1 VEYRERECEIKMASD
16 FKLIQSKSGEFFGDF
31 ADLKIENF
39 DIKLIDDRDKIQQQ
53 IIKFILTEKNSVPLF
68 PEYGTNV
75 MRSLNNRTTTL
86 NINDIRNDI
95 LFGIK
100 YTKDQNTLNGDELN
114 IDTLINMNLEIVNS
128 RQLDITIDLKL
139 TDGSTLQILESAM
152 AN

>member
-1 VEYRERECEIKMASD
+1 MASD

-31 ADLKIENF
+31 ADIVIENY
-39 DIKLIDDRDKIQQQ
+39 DIKLIDGREKIQQQ
-53 IIKFILTEKNSVPLF
+53 IIKFILTKKGSVPLF

-75 MRSLNNRTTTL
+75 IRSLNNRTTAL

-100 YTKDQNTLNGDELN
+100 YTKDQNALSGDELN
-114 IDTLINMNLEIVNS
+114 IDKLLNINLAIVNS

-139 TDGSTLQILESAM
+139 TDGSTLQIIETAM

>member
-1 VEYRERECEIKMASD
+1 MASD

-31 ADLKIENF
+31 NDLVIENY
-39 DIKLIDDRDKIQQQ
+39 DIKLIDGRQKIQQQ
-53 IIKFILTEKNSVPLF
+53 IVKYILTEKGSTPLF
-68 PEYGTNV
+68 PEFGTNV
-75 MRSLNNRTTTL
+75 IRSLNNKTTTL

-139 TDGSTLQILESAM
+139 TDGSTLQVVESAM
-152 AN
+152 GN